1 MSTRI
6 VARFRSSSTSV
17 STAFTS
23 TTSGGTSV
31 SGSTSSA
38 SRSSPSSTKASAS
51 ILASQIEAD
60 LRRHRDPRRAVAEK
74 AYLKSD
80 LEFIGATLPAMRQM
94 VRAITREHPSLDR
107 GQLLKV
113 VAALWRRQVFE
124 TRMTAVL
131 LLEEFQAL
139 LRPADIGVLERL
151 IRESKTWAFVDGLAI
166 VIVGPLLQRSPQ
178 LAQSLDRWARDGDFW
193 LRRAALLAL
202 LRPLR
207 RGRATFR
214 DLCGRPGSDD
224 PTSSTAGCCRAA
236 PSLR

>member
-6 VARFRSSSTSV
+6 VARFRSSSISV

-31 SGSTSSA
+31 SGSMSSA

-107 GQLLKV
+107 GRLLKA
-113 VAALWRRQVFE
+113 VAALWRRQVFD
-124 TRMTAVL
+124 TRITAVL
-131 LLEEFQAL
+131 FLDELQAL
-139 LRPADIGVLERL
+139 LRPAAIGVLHRL
-151 IRESKTWAFVDGLAI
+151 IRETTSCAWVDEL
-166 VIVGPLLQRSPQ
+166 
-178 LAQSLDRWARDGDFW
+178 
-193 LRRAALLAL
+193 
-202 LRPLR
+202 
-207 RGRATFR
+207 
-214 DLCGRPGSDD
+214 
-224 PTSSTAGCCRAA
+224 
-236 PSLR
+236 